1 MNKLYLINCNIPFY
15 FLWHSGLKVNLVKKK
30 NVNRKD
36 SIKNKINLLI
46 HATNEIIS
54 ILLGKVCLKL
64 RFDGY

>member
-30 NVNRKD
+30 NLNRKD

-46 HATNEIIS
+46 HATNEI
-54 ILLGKVCLKL
+54 
-64 RFDGY
+64 